1 MLLVHVELWQ
11 GIRLVW
17 AASST
22 CLLVGDTLLPRL
34 VDSSEEQHSHVPSTW
49 PLCGLQ
55 PYSLTCTS
63 PPACLLLQNDMESLE
78 QIQGMP
84 PGMYHRYGVLD
95 DDMED
100 EEDDSTEHAGDFG
113 SAAGANNGSG
123 GIYNA
128 DLLVAG
134 MAGLEVDDPA
144 ESSADGANGV
154 AAGAAAAGGA
164 AGEGGSVAAESAAA
178 GRQGTW
184 SLMAHPGEC
193 PGSTRASM
201 SSPAAAAVVVL

>member
-1 MLLVHVELWQ
+1 MCLQL
-11 GIRLVW
+11 G
-17 AASST
+17 T
-22 CLLVGDTLLPRL
+22 CVAC
-34 VDSSEEQHSHVPSTW
+34 S
-49 PLCGLQ
+49 
-55 PYSLTCTS
+55 PYSLTCTL
-63 PPACLLLQNDMESLE
+63 PPGCLLLQNDMESLE

-113 SAAGANNGSG
+113 SAAGANSGSG

-134 MAGLEVDDPA
+134 MAGLEVDDPV
-144 ESSADGANGV
+144 ESSADGADGA

-164 AGEGGSVAAESAAA
+164 AGEGGSAAAESAAA
-178 GRQGTW
+178 GGQGTW

-193 PGSTRASM
+193 PG
-201 SSPAAAAVVVL
+201 AAHV

>member
-1 MLLVHVELWQ
+1 
-11 GIRLVW
+11 
-17 AASST
+17 
-22 CLLVGDTLLPRL
+22 
-34 VDSSEEQHSHVPSTW
+34 
-49 PLCGLQ
+49 
-55 PYSLTCTS
+55 
-63 PPACLLLQNDMESLE
+63 MESLE

-113 SAAGANNGSG
+113 SAASANSGSG

-144 ESSADGANGV
+144 ESSAEGADGA
-154 AAGAAAAGGA
+154 AAGAAAAGSA
-164 AGEGGSVAAESAAA
+164 AGEGGSAAAESAAA
-178 GRQGTW
+178 GGQAAW

-193 PGSTRASM
+193 PGSTRVSKSYSR
-201 SSPAAAAVVVL
+201 SSGGAVSNLFLQLVRVLPNEQCCFCCCPARRPQLLSCGHPWGAADGRRCGAPCR